1 MRKDSEKKEVEKEKR
16 HKEKLEKQEKAVYQE
31 MMIKLL
37 DKL

>member
-16 HKEKLEKQEKAVYQE
+16 HKEKFEKQEKAVYQE
-31 MMIKLL
+31 MMIKLK